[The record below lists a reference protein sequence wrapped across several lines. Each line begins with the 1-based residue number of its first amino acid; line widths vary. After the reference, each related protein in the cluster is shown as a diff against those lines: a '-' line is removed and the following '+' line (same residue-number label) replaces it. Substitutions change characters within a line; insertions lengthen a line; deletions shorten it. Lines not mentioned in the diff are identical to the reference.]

1 METSNADAIPCM
13 RDGIKRK
20 EGRMDNADIDF
31 CGAVLLLDWLL
42 ANGELDE
49 REHQNLQKRLRRQ
62 MGAGIILISEQ
73 EK

>member
-1 METSNADAIPCM
+1 
-13 RDGIKRK
+13 
-20 EGRMDNADIDF
+20 MDNADIDF